1 MKKLISVLLCIAVT
15 SVIFCSTVLADSDI
29 NVVVNGESIDFT
41 GDQEPVIQNG
51 RTLVP
56 FRAVFEKMGAEV
68 SWFDDIKLCEATYG
82 SITVSIAIGDDKVM
96 IGEGNVIETDVPAQI
111 INGRTMVPLRVL
123 SESIGAE
130 VSWDGETKTVSV
142 TTPEPVDE
150 IPASLEY
157 DMIEAVFGGGS
168 VTVEN
173 SDIKNVRITYS
184 YPKITTEYTT
194 VDKMNDSIEESVK
207 AFISGMAEYYAGK
220 GEDADIE
227 AGCHVAYN
235 DSGLFSIEMY
245 NGENVLY
252 GKTFATVA
260 GSELTS
266 LDGVVQYSNDAVMDY
281 GKERLAEITDEKGNI
296 EFYVAEG
303 GIVFYYDNTDNYE
316 EGIASVLVTYDELD
330 DHFMSDDGESF
341 EYEKAMYSNNA
352 AKDDGTVYIT
362 ADIEYPV
369 FKGSQ
374 DFIEGLNTQFYN
386 SAKRAAD
393 SFVNSYKEDAE
404 NAYDTATEHLFEP
417 PYNFYGGVEV
427 TDNGDGTVTVK
438 TSYYEVKYGED
449 EADTYDD
456 TVTVDMNTGMAAME

>member
-1 MKKLISVLLCIAVT
+1 MKEGMFMKKLISVILCIAVT
-15 SVIFCSTVLADSDI
+15 SVTFCSTVLADSDI
-29 NVVVNGESIDFT
+29 KVVVNGENIDFT
-41 GDQEPVIQNG
+41 GDQEPVIQKG

-68 SWFDDIKLCEATYG
+68 NWFEDIKLCEATYG
-82 SITVSIAIGDDKVM
+82 SITVSIAIGDDKVT
-96 IGEGNVIETDVPAQI
+96 IGEGNVIETYVPAQI

-123 SESIGAE
+123 SESIGAD

-142 TTPEPVDE
+142 TTPEPAGE

-157 DMIEAVFGGGS
+157 DMTEETYEDEDGN
-168 VTVEN
+168 VTIVY
-173 SDIKNVRITYS
+173 T

-194 VDKMNDSIEESVK
+194 RDKMNTSIEESVK
-207 AFISGMAEYYAGK
+207 TFISQAAEYYISK
-220 GEDADIE
+220 SEDVNIE
-227 AGCHVAYN
+227 IGCHAAYN

-266 LDGVVQYSNDAVMDY
+266 LDGVVQYGNDAVMDY
-281 GKERLAEITDEKGNI
+281 GKERLAEITDANGNV

-303 GIVFYYDNTDNYE
+303 GIVFYYDKADNYE
-316 EGIASVLVTYDELD
+316 EGLASVLVTYDELD
-330 DHFMSDDGESF
+330 DHFMADDGESF

-374 DFIEGLNTQFYN
+374 DFIESLNTQFYN
-386 SAKRAAD
+386 SAKMAAD

-456 TVTVDMNTGMAAME
+456 TVTIDMSTGMAAME

>member
-1 MKKLISVLLCIAVT
+1 MKKLISMLLCLAVT
-15 SVIFCSTVLADSDI
+15 SVIFCSAVWADSGI

-56 FRAVFEKMGAEV
+56 FRAVFEKMGADV
-68 SWFDDIKLCEATYG
+68 KWFEDIKLCEATYG
-82 SITVSIAIGDDKVM
+82 SITVGIAIGDDKVT

-142 TTPEPVDE
+142 TTSEPAGE

-157 DMIEAVFGGGS
+157 DMIKETYEDDAG
-168 VTVEN
+168 N
-173 SDIKNVRITYS
+173 ITIAYN
-184 YPKITTEYTT
+184 YPKITTKYTST
-194 VDKMNDSIEESVK
+194 DKMNSSIEENIK
-207 AFISGMAEYYAGK
+207 TFISKVAEYYISK
-220 GEDADIE
+220 SEDVNVEI
-227 AGCHVAYN
+227 GCYVVYN
-235 DSGLFSIEMY
+235 NSGLFSIEMY

-266 LDGVVQYSNDAVMDY
+266 LDGVVQYGNETVMDY
-281 GKERLAEITDEKGNI
+281 GKERLAEITGDNGNI
-296 EFYVAEG
+296 VFYVVEG

-316 EGIASVLVTYDELD
+316 EGIASVLVTYVELD
-330 DHFMSDDGESF
+330 DHFMAEGVGSI
-341 EYEKAMYSNNA
+341 EYEKEMYSNNG

-374 DFIEGLNTQFYN
+374 DFIESLNTQFYN
-386 SAKRAAD
+386 SAKKAAD

-417 PYNFYGGVEV
+417 PYNFYGIVEV
-427 TDNGDGTVTVK
+427 TDNGNNTVTVT
-438 TSYYEVKYGED
+438 TSYYEVRYGQD
-449 EADTYDD
+449 EAVTYDD
-456 TVTVDMNTGMAAME
+456 TVTVYMNTGVVID

>member
-1 MKKLISVLLCIAVT
+1 MKKLVSVFLCLALT
-15 SVIFCSTVLADSDI
+15 SGVFSSMVWADSDI
-29 NVVVNGESIDFT
+29 KVVVNGESIDFT

-82 SITVSIAIGDDKVM
+82 SITVSIAIGDDKVT

-130 VSWDGETKTVSV
+130 VSWDGETKTVTV
-142 TTPEPVDE
+142 TTPEPAGE

-157 DMIEAVFGGGS
+157 DMTEETLEDGS
-168 VTVEN
+168 VTIV
-173 SDIKNVRITYS
+173 YS

-194 VDKMNDSIEESVK
+194 TDKMNDSIKESVK

-227 AGCHVAYN
+227 ADCHVAYN
-235 DSGLFSIEMY
+235 DSGLFSIEIY

-266 LDGVVQYSNDAVMDY
+266 LDGVVQYGNDAVMDY

-296 EFYVAEG
+296 EFYAADG

-330 DHFMSDDGESF
+330 EHFMSDDGESF

-386 SAKRAAD
+386 SAKKAAD
-393 SFVNSYKEDAE
+393 SFVNSYKEEAE

-456 TVTVDMNTGMAAME
+456 TVTIDMSTGMAAME